1 MKSAT
6 PVTTVVRCLLD
17 LRDRLAALKSRLAN
31 LEASTT
37 VNIHNYLSLIIKRDP
52 GNPKRV
58 LLLDGVGAHD
68 IVGDSHYADAY
79 SSWHQDLNT
88 FARVRDGDVARL
100 YDQKN
105 LSWQLTSTVV
115 AHEETTEHSE
125 LVLANS
131 TLAKMGF
138 QTNTRAWV
146 GKVRCYWGTFHN
158 DIPSAVLPPAAGY
171 VNIDRLSS
179 GGAVVRRNKFEEC
192 GGTRFKSIGGQ
203 VLDNSFKRTNA
214 ISIVIWPGWLEG
226 SVGLRDV
233 LVEGNMF
240 SNMSILH
247 NVHVGPGTSNI
258 TVKK

>member
-115 AHEETTEHSE
+115 AHEETTQHSD

-146 GKVRCYWGTFHN
+146 GKVRCYWVTFQTIFQAPCFHLLL
-158 DIPSAVLPPAAGY
+158 A
-171 VNIDRLSS
+171 
-179 GGAVVRRNKFEEC
+179 
-192 GGTRFKSIGGQ
+192 
-203 VLDNSFKRTNA
+203 
-214 ISIVIWPGWLEG
+214 
-226 SVGLRDV
+226 
-233 LVEGNMF
+233 
-240 SNMSILH
+240 
-247 NVHVGPGTSNI
+247 TS
-258 TVKK
+258 TLTG

>member
-6 PVTTVVRCLLD
+6 PVTTAVRCLLD

-115 AHEETTEHSE
+115 AHEETTEHSD

-146 GKVRCYWGTFHN
+146 GKVRCYWVTFRN

-240 SNMSILH
+240 SEMSILH

>member
-1 MKSAT
+1 M
-6 PVTTVVRCLLD
+6 
-17 LRDRLAALKSRLAN
+17 
-31 LEASTT
+31 
-37 VNIHNYLSLIIKRDP
+37 
-52 GNPKRV
+52 
-58 LLLDGVGAHD
+58 
-68 IVGDSHYADAY
+68 
-79 SSWHQDLNT
+79 
-88 FARVRDGDVARL
+88 
-100 YDQKN
+100 
-105 LSWQLTSTVV
+105 
-115 AHEETTEHSE
+115 
-125 LVLANS
+125 
-131 TLAKMGF
+131 
-138 QTNTRAWV
+138 
-146 GKVRCYWGTFHN
+146 
-158 DIPSAVLPPAAGY
+158 LPPAAGY

-233 LVEGNMF
+233 VVEGNMF